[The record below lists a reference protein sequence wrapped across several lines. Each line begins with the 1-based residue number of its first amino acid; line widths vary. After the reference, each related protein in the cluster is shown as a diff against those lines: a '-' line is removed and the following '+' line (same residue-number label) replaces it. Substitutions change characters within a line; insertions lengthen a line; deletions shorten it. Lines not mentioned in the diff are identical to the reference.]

1 LNHHGGGPAAI
12 VPSAHAV
19 PAPQPP
25 TARTGL
31 ANGLRMLHALLV
43 CEMNPLVRS
52 PTETVAEPGTK
63 FNGVIKLISNIQCI
77 LLVEIIKI
85 H

>member
-1 LNHHGGGPAAI
+1 
-12 VPSAHAV
+12 
-19 PAPQPP
+19 
-25 TARTGL
+25 
-31 ANGLRMLHALLV
+31 
-43 CEMNPLVRS
+43 MNPLVRS
-52 PTETVAEPGTK
+52 LTETVAEPGTK